1 MQKGVHKPEKL
12 WYNKN
17 NVRSHLIKAVMIM
30 RLKKL
35 VSFALSAV
43 LLCGMAFAALPGVK
57 AYELPEEME
66 LNAAAAA
73 VVFLGASEKDDVFL
87 FEHNVDEVHAPAALV
102 RLMAGAYALKTI
114 RDKNLDMDT
123 ASGTYTLEMFNRYV
137 AGTGVTAVGMEFGE
151 AWTLRDLLTVSL
163 IQTASDAVTTLAV
176 TLSGSVEEFVKGMND
191 LAKEIGCERTHF
203 ANVTGLDSLS
213 QYTTTRDIYRIFRY
227 CMTFAEF
234 EPMISTL
241 QHKVQPLSGGQP
253 YTIVN
258 RVDML
263 RASSTFHYAPLKF
276 GRTGLSEHEGWG
288 LASVA
293 SDSGYD
299 YMVIVMGCPAKND
312 KGHVGLH
319 YTDSIDLYRWAFR
332 NFTYKTLLTDNEILA
347 GIKVKNVWGR
357 DAVNLIPKEPFATVV
372 YNDVQPDEVIKKIT
386 TFEDELTAPI
396 TAGTVYGK
404 VELIVNVDEK
414 IGEVE
419 LVAAE
424 SMNSNLLL
432 VILSGIG
439 AVLSSGWFWLV
450 IGLLVLL
457 LGGYIALLVLSAR
470 RHRRRV
476 KSRRRR

>member
-1 MQKGVHKPEKL
+1 
-12 WYNKN
+12 
-17 NVRSHLIKAVMIM
+17 M

-35 VSFALSAV
+35 ASVILSAV
-43 LLCGMAFAALPGVK
+43 LLCGVAFSAMPVAS
-57 AYELPEEME
+57 AYELPEGTE

-73 VVFLGASEKDDVFL
+73 VVFLGASEKEDVFL
-87 FEHNVDEVHAPAALV
+87 FEQNADEVHAPAALV
-102 RLMAGAYALKTI
+102 RLMVGAYTLKQVQQ
-114 RDKNLDMDT
+114 KNIDMDT
-123 ASGTYTLEMFNRYV
+123 ASGTYTIDIFNRYV
-137 AGTGVTAVGMEFGE
+137 AGTGVTAAGMEFGE
-151 AWTLRDLLTVSL
+151 SWSIRDLLTVSL
-163 IQTASDAVTTLAV
+163 IQTASDAATTLAV
-176 TLSGSVEEFVKGMND
+176 TIGGSVEDFVDGMND
-191 LAKEIGCERTHF
+191 LAKEIGCESTRF

-213 QYTTTRDIYRIFRY
+213 QYTTVRDVYRILRY
-227 CMTFAEF
+227 CMTFTDF

-241 QHKVQPLSGGQP
+241 QHKVQPLTGGSP

-263 RASSTFHYAPLKF
+263 RASSTFHYSPLKF

-299 YMVIVMGCPAKND
+299 YMVIVMGCPTKNE

-332 NFTYKTLLTDNEILA
+332 NFTYKTLLTDNEIL
-347 GIKVKNVWGR
+347 GSIKVKNVWGR
-357 DAVNLIPKEPFATVV
+357 DSVNLVPKNAFATVV
-372 YNDVQPDEVIKKIT
+372 YNDIEVDEVIKKIT
-386 TFEDELTAPI
+386 TFEEVLAAPV

-419 LVAAE
+419 LVASE

-439 AVLSSGWFWLV
+439 RVFSSGWFWLV
-450 IGLLVLL
+450 VAILL
-457 LGGYIALLVLSAR
+457 LLIGGYVALLILSAR

-476 KSRRRR
+476 GKRGSYRRRR